1 MTEPFVPCTHSGID
15 MHMQTVSALGSFF
28 LAMVLNPDVQRK
40 AQRELDQVVG
50 PHRLPDFADQPSLP
64 YVDAIVKETLRWNP
78 VVPLGEG
85 PMFFSY
91 TPQRKRTVLKEG
103 PPNTRR
109 PPHAHGGRRVR
120 RILPPQGHARRRKH
134 LVSPH

>member
-1 MTEPFVPCTHSGID
+1 
-15 MHMQTVSALGSFF
+15 
-28 LAMVLNPDVQRK
+28 MVLNPDVQRK

-85 PMFFSY
+85 FDSSVGCANALY
-91 TPQRKRTVLKEG
+91 
-103 PPNTRR
+103 
-109 PPHAHGGRRVR
+109 
-120 RILPPQGHARRRKH
+120 
-134 LVSPH
+134 